1 MSQPPDAA
9 MIRSGRGI
17 SSVTATNSV
26 PATRMSTRPSRVTA
40 SPGATGRA
48 APPNGTSAEPGEA
61 RRRVERDL
69 HDGAQQRLVAL
80 DLDLQRARR
89 VVRLV
94 ERPRRSGPMDRLT
107 ERDREVLALMAEG
120 HSNRSIAETLVVN
133 QRTAETHVSNIL
145 TKLDLPRTLQWTGG
159 PTLC

>member
-1 MSQPPDAA
+1 M
-9 MIRSGRGI
+9 
-17 SSVTATNSV
+17 
-26 PATRMSTRPSRVTA
+26 
-40 SPGATGRA
+40 
-48 APPNGTSAEPGEA
+48 
-61 RRRVERDL
+61 ERDL

-159 PTLC
+159 STLC